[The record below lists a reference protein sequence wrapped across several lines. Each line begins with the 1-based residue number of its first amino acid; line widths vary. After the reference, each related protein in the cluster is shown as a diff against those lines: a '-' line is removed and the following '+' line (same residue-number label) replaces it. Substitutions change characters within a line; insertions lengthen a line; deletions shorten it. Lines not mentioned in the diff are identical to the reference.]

1 MTWDDIAFWCY
12 GLTNGVFFICF
23 KELCLYLDE
32 ERSQNSCSQCG
43 AVFRRDDGDGSSS
56 ETNGP
61 TEDYQTTSS
70 QHACDL
76 TNDSTISNNDSSSS
90 STQGN
95 LSDREDFTRERNLSS
110 KYKNFLPANYIFMLF
125 SYCFP

>member
-1 MTWDDIAFWCY
+1 
-12 GLTNGVFFICF
+12 
-23 KELCLYLDE
+23 
-32 ERSQNSCSQCG
+32 
-43 AVFRRDDGDGSSS
+43 
-56 ETNGP
+56 
-61 TEDYQTTSS
+61 
-70 QHACDL
+70 L